1 VNIALASKDR
11 RSGLSSEL
19 CSLDLRHLRRVDR
32 VPTVGA
38 KKKKWF
44 AIARIVLFE
53 NLLTND

>member
-1 VNIALASKDR
+1 
-11 RSGLSSEL
+11 
-19 CSLDLRHLRRVDR
+19 

-53 NLLTND
+53 NLLTNDWFLSFLLPKY